1 MTLAYQPSFEELGTP
16 LYDVTFCVVDLE
28 TTGGSSHGDAITE
41 IGAVK
46 VRSGELIGEFQTL
59 VNPDAAIPASI
70 VVLTGITQ
78 SMVIDAPRI
87 AEVYPSF
94 LEFAG
99 DSVIVAHNKSFDL
112 GFLNAA
118 ASRLGYPKL
127 ANRSLDTVALAR
139 RLVRSEVRSL
149 GLKSL
154 AAHFR
159 SPVTP
164 THRALDDARATVHV
178 LHGLLERAGTLH
190 VTHLEDLLELPTARG
205 NPHYDKID
213 LARGLPRRPGV
224 YLFKDRHGT
233 VIYVGKAKNLR
244 TRVSSYFYGD
254 ERRSIA
260 NLMREMKSVDTII
273 TAGELDASIT
283 ELRLIHEH
291 IPRYNRASKP
301 PKANHFVTL
310 TAEQFPRLSLT
321 RKLHGDSDFVLG
333 PFRSRRS
340 AELVMHALW
349 DATRIRRCSG
359 KPGTRGGRCAAAQLG
374 VSLCPCDGSI
384 DSAEYRAELYPLQRA
399 ADGDPSALLDPLI
412 DRMRAHMLALRY
424 EEAGWVRDRYRAL
437 AAALERRREWQELQA
452 AGTLEA
458 RDDTGEW
465 VSISGGAHVRS
476 WSEKEGRPLMVV
488 GEPATPTPVPPTVGI
503 AAEARLLW
511 KWLGGKRTRIMTA
524 DGRLPDLAPRI
535 QPIAEL

>member
-16 LYDVTFCVVDLE
+16 LYEVTFCVVDLE
-28 TTGGSSHGDAITE
+28 TTGGSSQADAITE
-41 IGAVK
+41 FGAVK
-46 VRSGELIGEFQTL
+46 VRSGEVVGEFQTL

-87 AEVYPSF
+87 DEVYPSF

-118 ASRLGYPKL
+118 AARLGYPKL
-127 ANRSLDTVALAR
+127 PNRSLDTVALAR

-149 GLKSL
+149 GLRSL

-254 ERRSIA
+254 ERRSIG
-260 NLMREMKSVDTII
+260 NLMREMQAVDTIV
-273 TAGELDASIT
+273 TSGELDASIT

-310 TAEQFPRLSLT
+310 TNEAFPRLSLT
-321 RKLHGDSDFVLG
+321 RKLHTGGEFALG
-333 PFRSRRS
+333 PFRSRRA
-340 AELVMHALW
+340 AELVMHAIW

-359 KPGTRGGRCAAAQLG
+359 RPGSRSGTCAPAQLG
-374 VSLCPCDGSI
+374 ISVCPCDGSV
-384 DSAEYRAELYPLQRA
+384 SEAEYTAELRPLIRA
-399 ADGDPSALLDPLI
+399 IGGEPEAILDPLV
-412 DRMRAHMLALRY
+412 DRMRDHMLALRY
-424 EEAGWVRDRYRAL
+424 EEAGWARDRYRAL
-437 AAALERRREWQELQA
+437 AAALERRREWQEIQA

-458 RDDTGEW
+458 ADRTGEW
-465 VSISGGAHVRS
+465 VSIAGGRHVRS
-476 WSEKEGRPLMVV
+476 WNEKDGRPLMAVP
-488 GEPATPTPVPPTVGI
+488 EPRVATPVPPTVAL

-511 KWLGGKRTRIMTA
+511 KWLAQRGTRIMSA
-524 DGRLPDLAPRI
+524 DGRLPDLATRI
-535 QPIAEL
+535 TPISEL

>member
-16 LYDVTFCVVDLE
+16 LFDVTFCVVDLE

-46 VRSGELIGEFQTL
+46 IRSGEVVGEFQTL
-59 VNPDAAIPASI
+59 VNPDAAIPPSI

-87 AEVYPSF
+87 EEVYPSF

-118 ASRLGYPKL
+118 AARLGYPKL
-127 ANRSLDTVALAR
+127 PNRSLDTVALAR

-149 GLKSL
+149 GLRSL

-164 THRALDDARATVHV
+164 NHRALDDARATVHV

-213 LARGLPRRPGV
+213 LARELPRRPGV
-224 YLFKDRHGT
+224 YLFKDRQGT
-233 VIYVGKAKNLR
+233 IIYVGKAKNLR

-254 ERRSIA
+254 ERRSIG
-260 NLMREMKSVDTII
+260 NLMREMQSVDTIV
-273 TAGELDASIT
+273 TSGELDASIT

-310 TAEQFPRLSLT
+310 TDEPFPRLSLT
-321 RKLHGDSDFVLG
+321 RKLHPDSEFVLG

-340 AELVMHALW
+340 AELVMHAIW

-359 KPGTRGGRCAAAQLG
+359 KPGSRSGRCAPAQLG
-374 VSLCPCDGSI
+374 VSICPCDGSI
-384 DSAEYRAELYPLQRA
+384 SESEYRAELRPLVLA
-399 ADGDPSALLDPLI
+399 FSGEPDALLDPLV
-412 DRMRAHMLALRY
+412 DRMRDHMLRLRY

-437 AAALERRREWQELQA
+437 TVALERRREWRELQS
-452 AGTLEA
+452 AGSLEA
-458 RDDTGEW
+458 RSDSGEW
-465 VSISGGAHVRS
+465 VAVSGGAHVRS
-476 WSEKEGRPLMVV
+476 WSEQDGRPLMSVADPLP
-488 GEPATPTPVPPTVGI
+488 GTPVPPSVAV
-503 AAEARLLW
+503 AAEARLVW
-511 KWLGGKRTRIMTA
+511 KWLGRRDTRIMSSE
-524 DGRLPDLAPRI
+524 GRLPDLATRI
-535 QPIAEL
+535 TPIAEL

>member
-28 TTGGSSHGDAITE
+28 TTGGSSQSDAITE

-46 VRSGELIGEFQTL
+46 VRSGEVIGEFQTL

-78 SMVIDAPRI
+78 SMVIQAPRI
-87 AEVYPSF
+87 EEVYPSF
-94 LEFAG
+94 LEFAR
-99 DSVIVAHNKSFDL
+99 DSVLVAHNKSFDL

-118 ASRLGYPKL
+118 AARLGYPKL
-127 ANRSLDTVALAR
+127 PNRSLDTVALAR

-149 GLKSL
+149 GLRSL

-159 SPVTP
+159 SPVSP

-224 YLFKDRHGT
+224 YLFKDRQGT

-254 ERRSIA
+254 QRRSIA
-260 NLMREMKSVDTII
+260 NLMREMQSVDTLV
-273 TAGELDASIT
+273 TSGELDASIT

-301 PKANHFVTL
+301 PKANHYLTL
-310 TAEQFPRLSLT
+310 TSEAFPRLSLT
-321 RKLHGDSDFVLG
+321 RRLHPDSRFELG

-340 AELVMHALW
+340 AELVMHAVW
-349 DATRIRRCSG
+349 DAARIRRCSG
-359 KPGTRGGRCAAAQLG
+359 RPGGRSGSCAAAQLG
-374 VSLCPCDGSI
+374 VSLCPCDGSMSEVEYQI
-384 DSAEYRAELYPLQRA
+384 ALQPLMCALGGDSA
-399 ADGDPSALLDPLI
+399 SLLDPLI
-412 DRMRAHMLALRY
+412 DRMRSHMLALRY

-437 AAALERRREWQELQA
+437 AAALERRREWQELQS

-458 RDDTGEW
+458 RDDSGEW
-465 VSISGGAHVRS
+465 VSIAGGTHLRS
-476 WSEKEGRPLMVV
+476 WHEKDGRPLMAVADL
-488 GEPATPTPVPPTVGI
+488 PDPTAVPPSVGV

-511 KWLGGKRTRIMTA
+511 KWLSRKDTRIMSA